1 MRNNMADYMESFSIK
16 LKILRNSYDLS
27 LAELAGLLSL
37 NTRASL
43 YDWENKRS
51 FPAMEN
57 LISLANIFGIS
68 LEWLLGRS
76 KDVYT
81 EDSLRSGEIA
91 LYTQIDDDYIAGK
104 EVGEVYRSSFLLE
117 IERISHRHYLN
128 LKDLNMTNYDSRI
141 EYYVDHN
148 WKKQSYSL
156 PVRANLLVLLH
167 LVPLE
172 DLYWAGYYILNGK
185 KKRGVLAYTK
195 NRLLSMMGGPRAD
208 AYKEPGK
215 KAQERAVN
223 LVELLRLPRK
233 SKEERA
239 LIKVPIYDVEGAL
252 RELEKEKLKNFHDE
266 IQNLYT
272 AEKDRKYDDFIA
284 KKTHKVEI

>member
-1 MRNNMADYMESFSIK
+1 MLTIIGKSKA
-16 LKILRNSYDLS
+16 ILC
-27 LAELAGLLSL
+27 
-37 NTRASL
+37 
-43 YDWENKRS
+43 
-51 FPAMEN
+51 
-57 LISLANIFGIS
+57 
-68 LEWLLGRS
+68 
-76 KDVYT
+76 
-81 EDSLRSGEIA
+81 
-91 LYTQIDDDYIAGK
+91 
-104 EVGEVYRSSFLLE
+104 
-117 IERISHRHYLN
+117 
-128 LKDLNMTNYDSRI
+128 
-141 EYYVDHN
+141 
-148 WKKQSYSL
+148 

-172 DLYWAGYYILNGK
+172 DVYWAGYYILNGK

-252 RELEKEKLKNFHDE
+252 RELEKEKLKKFHDE

-272 AEKDRKYDDFIA
+272 AKNRKYDDFVA
-284 KKTHKVEI
+284 KKRINLKFSEHNE